1 MQSATVFEVE
11 DEVLQV
17 LEVCEPAE
25 EIKELIV
32 TTGEANLKTP
42 TVTSSG
48 PSTKSNQV

>member
-1 MQSATVFEVE
+1 MQSPTVFEVG

-25 EIKELIV
+25 EIKEVIV
-32 TTGEANLKTP
+32 TTGEANPKSP
-42 TVTSSG
+42 TVASSG

>member
-1 MQSATVFEVE
+1 MFEVG

-25 EIKELIV
+25 EIKEVIV
-32 TTGEANLKTP
+32 TTREAKPKSP
-42 TVTSSG
+42 TVASSG